1 MLKSDQSYYHKEH
14 SLKIS
19 IYIIAITTLLLGDIT
34 IKDAWRRVEKV
45 SNSLQASQ
53 DDLKRSQLK
62 KESAESINY
71 PSISVTA
78 SYTRLNAPIGI
89 DVSNISSVINPII
102 SSIGGKTI
110 PSQIDF
116 LGRDVALADLQL
128 LYPLYTGGKID
139 AAQDA
144 YSAKVDEAVATQR
157 LERDKAFLKL
167 IKLYYGVVMMESLY
181 ETNVEAQK
189 ALQLH
194 YYYAKK
200 LKEQGQIAQVE
211 LLNAKVKLD
220 TAKIETTKSKHQLEI
235 VKLALYDLIKLK
247 EQPKSPLFVSSKV
260 LNKNLYSN
268 RALGSYAGIELLD
281 AKSKQA
287 SAMVD
292 VEKSAWYP
300 QVVGYANANL
310 YKGNS
315 PLEEMAPE
323 WMVGVSMKFD
333 IFAKKDRSKEIE
345 AAKLLHSKVESL
357 KAQAQDDLKLGI
369 EKTYNE
375 MKLYRDEYNSLSSSI
390 QLAQENYKLRSI
402 SFREGLSTSVEVV
415 DAQLFLS
422 GAKTKRLNAAY
433 NYIKKLA
440 FLSVLSGDRDS
451 FFKFERLSRGIR

>member
-1 MLKSDQSYYHKEH
+1 
-14 SLKIS
+14 
-19 IYIIAITTLLLGDIT
+19 
-34 IKDAWRRVEKV
+34 
-45 SNSLQASQ
+45 
-53 DDLKRSQLK
+53 
-62 KESAESINY
+62 
-71 PSISVTA
+71 
-78 SYTRLNAPIGI
+78 
-89 DVSNISSVINPII
+89 
-102 SSIGGKTI
+102 
-110 PSQIDF
+110 
-116 LGRDVALADLQL
+116 
-128 LYPLYTGGKID
+128 
-139 AAQDA
+139 
-144 YSAKVDEAVATQR
+144 
-157 LERDKAFLKL
+157 
-167 IKLYYGVVMMESLY
+167 
-181 ETNVEAQK
+181 
-189 ALQLH
+189 
-194 YYYAKK
+194 
-200 LKEQGQIAQVE
+200 
-211 LLNAKVKLD
+211 
-220 TAKIETTKSKHQLEI
+220 
-235 VKLALYDLIKLK
+235 
-247 EQPKSPLFVSSKV
+247 
-260 LNKNLYSN
+260 
-268 RALGSYAGIELLD
+268 
-281 AKSKQA
+281 
-287 SAMVD
+287 
-292 VEKSAWYP
+292 
-300 QVVGYANANL
+300 VVGYANANL